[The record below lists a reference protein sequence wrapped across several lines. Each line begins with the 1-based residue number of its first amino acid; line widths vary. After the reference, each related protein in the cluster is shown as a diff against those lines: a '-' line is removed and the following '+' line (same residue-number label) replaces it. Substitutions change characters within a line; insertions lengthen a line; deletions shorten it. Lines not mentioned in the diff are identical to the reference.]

1 MRYRHRNLF
10 YLTGLPGCVRFG
22 FYPRWFGAAPGGIP
36 PAPAPP
42 RIPFPPAYTREQ
54 ERMILEQQIKILES
68 QLEAVR
74 KRLEELSGEGSQRVG
89 E

>member
-1 MRYRHRNLF
+1 M
-10 YLTGLPGCVRFG
+10 
-22 FYPRWFGAAPGGIP
+22 P

-42 RIPFPPAYTREQ
+42 RIPFPPAYSREQ

-74 KRLEELSGEGSQRVG
+74 KRLEELSGKGSQ
-89 E
+89 